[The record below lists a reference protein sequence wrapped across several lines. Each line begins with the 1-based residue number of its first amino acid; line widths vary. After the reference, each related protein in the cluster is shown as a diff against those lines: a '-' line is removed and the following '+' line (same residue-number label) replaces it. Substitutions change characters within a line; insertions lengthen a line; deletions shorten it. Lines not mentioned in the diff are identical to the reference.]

1 MSTQQPIPRDLPSRT
16 ARIRP
21 GSSFALT
28 AWGGAPA
35 AHCGGGM
42 GFDRQVGPHRSL
54 RESGVARR
62 FARILGDRAD
72 QAEFRRAATV
82 GEEDKSFLSARNEYR
97 VDCAQRRLAYRE
109 MEAYAELDLQGDPV
123 QKTRI
128 GEKNLKWMDAPTG
141 TVFGAIVDYA
151 CKNVPA
157 GLPPAHEIGLSPWP
171 GCKALATRTLSR
183 MRHREF
189 KAAGIGGIDLYAQG
203 WLPGTAPRAVIV
215 VSHGLAE
222 HGGRYET
229 LAGELVQRDYAVYA
243 IDHRGHGRSSGP
255 RANIDRFA
263 HLVSD
268 FCAFTDRCAREH
280 LDTPVFMLG
289 HSMGGAVAFASALRL
304 QHTLRGLVLSA
315 PALATDQKVPPLQ
328 EMFVRFLSVVAP
340 NTGALTLPANA
351 VSRDPSVVARY
362 EADPLVHH
370 KAIPARTLVELLG
383 AMQGFPPARPNSACP
398 RWSCTAPRTRWC
410 RSRRPGRS
418 TRRSARA
425 TASSSSTTASTT
437 RSSTSPSVKE

>member
-1 MSTQQPIPRDLPSRT
+1 
-16 ARIRP
+16 
-21 GSSFALT
+21 
-28 AWGGAPA
+28 
-35 AHCGGGM
+35 
-42 GFDRQVGPHRSL
+42 
-54 RESGVARR
+54 
-62 FARILGDRAD
+62 
-72 QAEFRRAATV
+72 
-82 GEEDKSFLSARNEYR
+82 
-97 VDCAQRRLAYRE
+97 
-109 MEAYAELDLQGDPV
+109 
-123 QKTRI
+123 
-128 GEKNLKWMDAPTG
+128 
-141 TVFGAIVDYA
+141 
-151 CKNVPA
+151 
-157 GLPPAHEIGLSPWP
+157 
-171 GCKALATRTLSR
+171 

-243 IDHRGHGRSSGP
+243 VDHRGHGRSSGP
-255 RANIDRFA
+255 RANIDRFS

-268 FCAFTDRCAREH
+268 FCAFTGRCAREH

-304 QHTLRGLVLSA
+304 QHALRGLVLSA

-340 NTGALTLPANA
+340 DTGALALPANA

-383 AMQGFPPARPNSACP
+383 AMQGFPA
-398 RWSCTAPRTRWC
+398 
-410 RSRRPGRS
+410 
-418 TRRSARA
+418 SARELRLPTLILHGTADTLVPLAA
-425 TASSSSTTASTT
+425 TRPVYQAFGTRDRIVKLYDGLYHEVFNEPERERVTADLF
-437 RSSTSPSVKE
+437 RWLER

>member
-1 MSTQQPIPRDLPSRT
+1 
-16 ARIRP
+16 
-21 GSSFALT
+21 
-28 AWGGAPA
+28 
-35 AHCGGGM
+35 
-42 GFDRQVGPHRSL
+42 
-54 RESGVARR
+54 
-62 FARILGDRAD
+62 
-72 QAEFRRAATV
+72 
-82 GEEDKSFLSARNEYR
+82 
-97 VDCAQRRLAYRE
+97 
-109 MEAYAELDLQGDPV
+109 
-123 QKTRI
+123 
-128 GEKNLKWMDAPTG
+128 
-141 TVFGAIVDYA
+141 
-151 CKNVPA
+151 
-157 GLPPAHEIGLSPWP
+157 
-171 GCKALATRTLSR
+171 

-203 WLPGTAPRAVIV
+203 WLPETAPRAVIV

-255 RANIDRFA
+255 RANIERFS

-268 FCAFTDRCAREH
+268 FCAFTGRCAREH

-340 NTGALTLPANA
+340 NTGALALPANA

-383 AMQGFPPARPNSACP
+383 AMQGFPASAHELRLPTLVLHGTADTLVPLAATRPVYQAFGTRDRVVKLYDGLYHEVFNEPERERVTADLF
-398 RWSCTAPRTRWC
+398 RWLER
-410 RSRRPGRS
+410 
-418 TRRSARA
+418 
-425 TASSSSTTASTT
+425 
-437 RSSTSPSVKE
+437 